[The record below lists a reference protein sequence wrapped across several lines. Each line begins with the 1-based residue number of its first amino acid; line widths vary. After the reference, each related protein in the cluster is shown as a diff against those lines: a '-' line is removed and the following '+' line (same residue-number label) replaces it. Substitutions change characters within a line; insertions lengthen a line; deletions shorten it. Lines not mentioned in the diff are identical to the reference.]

1 MAELKDKLVSLEVLK
16 EYDTAM
22 VSGTLDEVV
31 AARTDVDGTGHNSL
45 KARLDADF
53 NDLAGRIENT
63 NTAVGGIKNQ
73 FAQQTEYSAY

>member
-31 AARTDVDGTGHNSL
+31 TA
-45 KARLDADF
+45 F
-53 NDLAGRIENT
+53 NDLQNQIST
-63 NTAVGGIKNQ
+63 NKTEIGGLK
-73 FAQQTEYSAY
+73 

>member
-45 KARLDADF
+45 KTRLDADF
-53 NDLAGRIENT
+53 NDLQNQIST
-63 NTAVGGIKNQ
+63 NKTEIGGLK
-73 FAQQTEYSAY
+73 